1 MRVLVIEALR
11 KPEVREIHGTLESM
25 QQLVGGGIQTIYPFD
40 DPVAIVANDEGKV
53 LGMLPNRGLWDDAGE
68 LYDVICGTFFIC
80 GLTDDGLGS
89 LTDEQIK
96 KHLEMYENPELFV
109 RVNGKIFCLPLT
121 MEEAEKWR
129 QEYES

>member
-1 MRVLVIEALR
+1 MRVLVVEALR
-11 KPEVREIHGTLESM
+11 KPEVWEICGTLESM

-53 LGMLPNRGLWDDAGE
+53 LGMLPNRGLWDDDDV

-80 GLTDDGLGS
+80 GLTDDCFGS
-89 LTDEQIK
+89 LTDEQIEK
-96 KHLEMYENPELFV
+96 FAKMYENPELFV

-129 QEYES
+129 REYES

>member
-1 MRVLVIEALR
+1 MRVLVVETLR
-11 KPEVREIHGTLESM
+11 KPEVRDICGTLESM
-25 QQLVGGGIQTIYPFD
+25 QQLVGGTIQTIYPFD
-40 DPVAIVANDEGKV
+40 DSVAIVANDEGKV
-53 LGMLPNRGLWDDAGE
+53 LGMLPNRGLWDDDDV

-96 KHLEMYENPELFV
+96 KYLEMYENPELFV

-129 QEYES
+129 RDYES

>member
-1 MRVLVIEALR
+1 MRVLVVEVLR
-11 KPEVREIHGTLESM
+11 KPEVRDICGTLESM
-25 QQLVGGGIQTIYPFD
+25 QKLVGGNIQTIYPFD

-53 LGMLPNRGLWDDAGE
+53 LGMLPNRGLRNDDNA
-68 LYDVICGTFFIC
+68 LYDIICGTFFIC

-96 KHLEMYENPELFV
+96 KYLEMYENPELFV

-129 QEYES
+129 REYES

>member
-11 KPEVREIHGTLESM
+11 KPEVREIYGTLESM
-25 QQLVGGGIQTIYPFD
+25 QHIVGGTIQTIYPFD

-53 LGMLPNRGLWDDAGE
+53 LGMQPNRGLWDDDV

-89 LTDEQIK
+89 LTDE
-96 KHLEMYENPELFV
+96 
-109 RVNGKIFCLPLT
+109 
-121 MEEAEKWR
+121 
-129 QEYES
+129 